1 MPAGRP
7 TSYSDDMLQQ
17 AAEYVDKGWR
27 EEGDVMPMIESLS
40 VVLGVARS
48 TIYKWAEEK
57 PEFSDIL
64 DTLMA
69 VQAKELWNR
78 GLVGDYN
85 STMAKLALTKHGYS
99 DKSQSEVS
107 GINGRPV
114 EIEQDVVF
122 RIVDAEDG

>member
-17 AAEYVDKGWR
+17 ATEYVDKGWR
-27 EEGDVMPMIESLS
+27 KEGDVMPMIESLS

-85 STMAKLALTKHGYS
+85 STMAKLALTKNGYS

>member
-17 AAEYVDKGWR
+17 ATEYVDKGWR
-27 EEGDVMPMIESLS
+27 KEGDVMPMIESLS

-64 DTLMA
+64 DALMA

-122 RIVDAEDG
+122 RIVDSEDG

>member
-85 STMAKLALTKHGYS
+85 STMAKLALTKHGYTCLLYTS
-99 DKSQSEVS
+99 PSP
-107 GINGRPV
+107 R
-114 EIEQDVVF
+114 
-122 RIVDAEDG
+122 A

>member
-17 AAEYVDKGWR
+17 ATEYVDKGWR
-27 EEGDVMPMIESLS
+27 KEGDVMPMIESLS

>member
-64 DTLMA
+64 DALMA

>member
-64 DTLMA
+64 DALMA

-122 RIVDAEDG
+122 RIVDSEDG

>member
-64 DTLMA
+64 DALMA

-78 GLVGDYN
+78 
-85 STMAKLALTKHGYS
+85 
-99 DKSQSEVS
+99 
-107 GINGRPV
+107 
-114 EIEQDVVF
+114 
-122 RIVDAEDG
+122 

>member
-17 AAEYVDKGWR
+17 ATEYVDKGWR
-27 EEGDVMPMIESLS
+27 KEGDVMPMIESLS

-122 RIVDAEDG
+122 RIVDSEDG

>member
-122 RIVDAEDG
+122 RIVDSEDG

>member
-64 DTLMA
+64 DALMA

-85 STMAKLALTKHGYS
+85 STMAKLALTKHGYT

-122 RIVDAEDG
+122 RIVDSEDG

>member
-17 AAEYVDKGWR
+17 ATEYVDKGWR
-27 EEGDVMPMIESLS
+27 KEGDVMPMIESLS

-85 STMAKLALTKHGYS
+85 STMAKLALTKHGYR